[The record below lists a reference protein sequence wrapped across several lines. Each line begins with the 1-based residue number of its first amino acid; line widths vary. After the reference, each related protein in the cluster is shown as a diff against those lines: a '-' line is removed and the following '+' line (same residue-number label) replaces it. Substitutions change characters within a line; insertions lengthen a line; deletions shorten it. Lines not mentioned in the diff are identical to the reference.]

1 MGEGLSE
8 AEGLGGA
15 VTPAIRAKLTADVER
30 YARTATNTM
39 ATPLERD
46 LAVSNLLLTARQL
59 IGLVPVTSGVDHET
73 EWVRPTVL
81 PPPRTPRA
89 DE

>member
-1 MGEGLSE
+1 M
-8 AEGLGGA
+8 
-15 VTPAIRAKLTADVER
+15 TPAIAAKLRADVER
-30 YARTATNTM
+30 YARTATSTL

-59 IGLVPVTSGVDHET
+59 IGLVPVTSEVDDAA

-81 PPPRTPRA
+81 PPRTVKP
-89 DE
+89 

>member
-15 VTPAIRAKLTADVER
+15 VTPAIRAKLEADVER
-30 YARTATNTM
+30 YARTATSTM

-46 LAVSNLLLTARQL
+46 LAVSNLLMTARQL
-59 IGLVPVTSGVDHET
+59 IGLVPVTSGVDHEA

-81 PPPRTPRA
+81 PPPRTVKP
-89 DE
+89 

>member
-1 MGEGLSE
+1 M
-8 AEGLGGA
+8 
-15 VTPAIRAKLTADVER
+15 TPAIAAKLRADVER
-30 YARTATNTM
+30 YARTATSTM

-59 IGLVPVTSGVDHET
+59 IGLVPVTSEVDDAA

-81 PPPRTPRA
+81 PPPRTVKP
-89 DE
+89 